1 MGLWHMKDKEENNL
15 KFEEKNNKSNEVPWT
30 FYFYLHYINSQISK
44 SISMVMVQTV
54 YHNFTVTQIYEPV
67 WSCVAKQVLI
77 FLGI

>member
-1 MGLWHMKDKEENNL
+1 MNFLLLFTLYKFANL
-15 KFEEKNNKSNEVPWT
+15 KVNP
-30 FYFYLHYINSQISK
+30 
-44 SISMVMVQTV
+44 MVMVQTV